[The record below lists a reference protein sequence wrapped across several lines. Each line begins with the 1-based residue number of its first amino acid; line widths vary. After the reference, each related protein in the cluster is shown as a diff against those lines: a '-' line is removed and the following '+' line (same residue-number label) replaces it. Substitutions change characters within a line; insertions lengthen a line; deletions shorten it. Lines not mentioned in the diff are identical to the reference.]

1 MFYTL
6 EHTRPLSVK
15 LNIPN
20 QKDININYPV
30 IFEYLD
36 KPEFNGFTFLMP
48 TLKIIQRWDLLD
60 STIVIDIDITMN
72 NSKIGKININI
83 KYNFINNNQVNILI
97 IGKWIEKS
105 FMIPGRIL
113 ENIISETKDFIT
125 IALNKIE

>member
-1 MFYTL
+1 
-6 EHTRPLSVK
+6 
-15 LNIPN
+15 
-20 QKDININYPV
+20 
-30 IFEYLD
+30 
-36 KPEFNGFTFLMP
+36 
-48 TLKIIQRWDLLD
+48 
-60 STIVIDIDITMN
+60 MN

-97 IGKWIEKS
+97 AGEWIEKS